1 MQSKLKHQI
10 YTQLPEDFTIFLDE
24 ASFLREPE
32 LTQRFVDALQ
42 TMRKQW
48 PSVRIHVEKFDANR
62 MEEVLRNGTADL
74 CIGLFEPTRDSLLCC
89 RYLSAQRM
97 NLVLPRQES
106 WQGSEPTQEQ
116 MWDYLRHN
124 QIFMMDYDSKMTSK
138 LIVWLSQHG
147 VVARISLCTQS
158 WFLQLHL
165 QLKDG
170 AGIVPDHRL
179 YQEFRRE
186 DICVIPMDGLSIDR
200 YIAWNQSNEH
210 FMLPLFMNQFMPERE
225 G

>member
-1 MQSKLKHQI
+1 
-10 YTQLPEDFTIFLDE
+10 
-24 ASFLREPE
+24 
-32 LTQRFVDALQ
+32 
-42 TMRKQW
+42 
-48 PSVRIHVEKFDANR
+48 
-62 MEEVLRNGTADL
+62 
-74 CIGLFEPTRDSLLCC
+74 
-89 RYLSAQRM
+89 
-97 NLVLPRQES
+97 
-106 WQGSEPTQEQ
+106 
-116 MWDYLRHN
+116 
-124 QIFMMDYDSKMTSK
+124 MDYDSKMTSK